1 MKFSK
6 KEFENMELTFDDVFI
21 FQNYFDGKSRL
32 KDTNITP
39 KSPLGTSIPII
50 SANMNQVT

>member
-32 KDTNITP
+32 KDTDISP
-39 KSPLGTSIPII
+39 KTSL
-50 SANMNQVT
+50 